1 MFRIFG
7 FFIALF
13 FTVAAMYL
21 SSLGAGYT
29 FKGYVDTVSFL
40 ICFGVPYGCALA
52 AYGNAIPDLDG
63 MKLMN
68 KLYMPVAWMGT
79 LIGWVMILYSMGID
93 GVIER
98 ENFVGLLSLS
108 TAVSVITVLYV
119 LILKVIF
126 TTLIASK
133 K

>member
-1 MFRIFG
+1 MVRIFG

-52 AYGNAIPDLDG
+52 AYGKAIPDLDG

-68 KLYMPVAWMGT
+68 KLFMPVAWMGT
-79 LIGWVMILYSMGID
+79 LIGWIMMLYGMVNGETENMYAKFGLSMGVSI
-93 GVIER
+93 ITLLY
-98 ENFVGLLSLS
+98 GLM
-108 TAVSVITVLYV
+108 
-119 LILKVIF
+119 LKVIF
-126 TTLIASK
+126 TTLIESK
-133 K
+133 NN